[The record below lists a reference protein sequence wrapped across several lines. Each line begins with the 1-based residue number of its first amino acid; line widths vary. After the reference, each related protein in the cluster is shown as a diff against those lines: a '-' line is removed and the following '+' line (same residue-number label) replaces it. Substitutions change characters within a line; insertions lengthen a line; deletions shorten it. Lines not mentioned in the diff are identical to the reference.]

1 MSAQSLIEEFRKLS
15 MADKIRAAQDLWEE
29 VAEEASAQPLTE
41 AQKRL
46 LDERIR
52 EHDESPEDVEPWEKV
67 RADILREL

>member
-1 MSAQSLIEEFRKLS
+1 MSIQSLIEEFRKLS
-15 MADKIRAAQDLWEE
+15 MSDKIRVAQDLWEE

-52 EHDESPEDVEPWEKV
+52 EHDENPGDVESWEKV
-67 RADILREL
+67 RNDILRDL